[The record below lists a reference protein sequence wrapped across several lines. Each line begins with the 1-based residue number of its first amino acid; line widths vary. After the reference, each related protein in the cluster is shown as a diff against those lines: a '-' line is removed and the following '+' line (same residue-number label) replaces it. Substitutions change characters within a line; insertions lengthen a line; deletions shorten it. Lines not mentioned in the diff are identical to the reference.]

1 TLAIILSIVN
11 RASMNIKI
19 LREQKHLTQE
29 ELAKESGISIR
40 TIQRIEA
47 GIAPKGHTAKALS
60 KALGID
66 LVALSNTEKAKGGIN
81 YSLIKLIN
89 LSSAFVTFIPL
100 LNIIV
105 PLVIMYFGKQIN
117 MLTKQIISLQI
128 LWTIVSTMTFF
139 LAGFLK
145 TTLSL
150 SRHLIPWVIVVLILV
165 NIILILINTASID
178 KNKRLFFKLNFN
190 LI

>member
-1 TLAIILSIVN
+1 
-11 RASMNIKI
+11 MNIKT

-29 ELAKESGISIR
+29 ELANESGISIR

-47 GIAPKGHTAKALS
+47 GQEPKGHTAKALS
-60 KALGID
+60 KALDID
-66 LVALSNTEKAKGGIN
+66 LAALSNAEKTKGGLN

-117 MLTKQIISLQI
+117 ALAKQIISIQI
-128 LWTIVSTMTFF
+128 LWTLISTLIFF

-145 TTLSL
+145 NSLSL
-150 SRHLIPWVIVVLILV
+150 SRHLIPWVVVVLILF